1 MMEYRFARPCIIL
14 LCFALMVCQSKA
26 SVQDDLTVAR
36 DLRDRGDF
44 KEAIAVLKRIVM
56 APSTST
62 TPAEIKATWN
72 MLGSAYLAT
81 GNYSEARRSIEQAL
95 QIAKAAAPENLTEEA
110 AALDQLG
117 LVYLEVDDNSREFK
131 VRDQALRI
139 YEQLGDN
146 AGIFAERNSQANL
159 AIKTMK
165 LKQAHEFLDEAFAQ
179 VPLARTISTADMAI
193 LYSNVGWL
201 AYTENKP
208 DAAFDAYQKA
218 LQFWIRAYGVHDY
231 KVGETYI
238 QLGKVYLQHSDV
250 NDADSNIRKGMAI
263 LKQALGDNNPI
274 TLSAMVAYSRL
285 LDVQGQ
291 HEQAAQLEASAERSL
306 HGRFGTAPCTACDL
320 YGRYPRS

>member
-1 MMEYRFARPCIIL
+1 MKYRFARPCIIL
-14 LCFALMVCQSKA
+14 LCFALMVFQSKA
-26 SVQDDLTVAR
+26 SVHDDLTVAR
-36 DLRDRGDF
+36 DMRDRGDF
-44 KEAIAVLKRIVM
+44 KEAIAALKRIVM
-56 APSTST
+56 APSAST
-62 TPAEIKATWN
+62 TPAEMAAAWN

-81 GNYSEARRSIEQAL
+81 GSYSEARKSIEQAL
-95 QIAKAAAPENLTEEA
+95 QIAKAAPENLTEEA

-117 LVYLEVDDNSREFK
+117 LVYLEIDDNSSEFK
-131 VRDQALRI
+131 VRDQALRV
-139 YEQLGDN
+139 YEELGDN

-165 LKQAHEFLDEAFAQ
+165 LKQAHEFLDEAFAR
-179 VPLARTISTADMAI
+179 VPLARTISTGDMAI

-208 DAAFDAYQKA
+208 DAAFDAYQNA

-263 LKQALGDNNPI
+263 LKQALGDTNPI
-274 TLSAMVAYSRL
+274 TLSAMMAYSRL
-285 LDVQGQ
+285 LDVQGR

-306 HGRFGTAPCTACDL
+306 HGRFGTDPCTACDL